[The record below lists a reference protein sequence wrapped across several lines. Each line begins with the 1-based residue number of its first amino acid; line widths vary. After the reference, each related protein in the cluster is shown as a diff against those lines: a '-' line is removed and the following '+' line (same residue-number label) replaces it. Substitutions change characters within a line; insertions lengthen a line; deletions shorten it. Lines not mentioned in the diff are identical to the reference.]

1 MWHLACTGKS
11 QILNAERNYVVTGR
25 VEYSLIWELE
35 RLRSRH
41 RKRERQGDGVCITE
55 EGEETEG
62 KWFTNHIVQSK
73 GVSTSE
79 CRNEQMLS
87 NVFVMVSW
95 LGLIENEYF
104 HKREMELTRFDLI
117 SVIWERKHMT
127 GETRHFAFVTTDSFH
142 GSLKQLY
149 GPI

>member
-1 MWHLACTGKS
+1 MWNIHWYGSLRGYDRGTERGKD
-11 QILNAERNYVVTGR
+11 
-25 VEYSLIWELE
+25 
-35 RLRSRH
+35 
-41 RKRERQGDGVCITE
+41 REMGVCITE

-87 NVFVMVSW
+87 NVFVIVSW

-127 GETRHFAFVTTDSFH
+127 GESRHFAFVTTDSLN

-149 GPI
+149 GPIEIGFV